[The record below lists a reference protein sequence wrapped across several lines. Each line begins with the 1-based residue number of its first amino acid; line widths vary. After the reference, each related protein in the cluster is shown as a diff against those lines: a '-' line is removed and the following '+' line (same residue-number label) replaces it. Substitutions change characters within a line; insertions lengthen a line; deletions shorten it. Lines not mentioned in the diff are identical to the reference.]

1 MSKYLEFQNVSK
13 IYHGQ
18 TAVDDVN
25 FSVEEGEFICLIGTS
40 GSGKTTTMRMINRM
54 LNPTKGKVLLEGKDV
69 MKMDPI
75 KLRRRIGYV
84 IQNIGLMPHMTIR
97 KNITMVPNLLK
108 WSQAKQDAKALELI
122 KLVELP
128 EEYLD
133 RYPGELSGGQQ
144 QRIGVVR
151 ALAADQKLIL
161 MDEPFG
167 ALDPITRDA
176 LQQLVKNLQEKLG
189 KTIIFVTHDMDE
201 ALELSTKI
209 GVMDAGELV
218 QFDTP
223 ANILAHP
230 ATDFVADLL
239 GHERLL
245 AAQQNSR
252 TVGQIMKKNPIAVSP
267 GKSLREAVTV
277 MRKNHV
283 DTLLVTDDDQHLKGY
298 VDIEDIDISFKTATS
313 VSDVMHTGMFYVK
326 SDMLVRDTVERI
338 LKRGA
343 SYVPVVDTEQRLTGI
358 VTRSSLVDMVYSAIW
373 GDTDEADAETETP
386 QTEPKPTVEVRDD

>member
-18 TAVDDVN
+18 TAVDDVS

-69 MKMDPI
+69 TKMDPI

-108 WSQAKQDAKALELI
+108 WSQVKQDAKALELI

-167 ALDPITRDA
+167 ALDPITREA
-176 LQQLVKNLQEKLG
+176 LQVLVKNLQEKLG

-201 ALELSTKI
+201 ALDLSTKI
-209 GVMDAGELV
+209 GVMDAGELI

-230 ATDFVADLL
+230 ANDFVAELL

-313 VSDVMHTGMFYVK
+313 VSDVMHKGMFYVK

-343 SYVPVVDTEQRLTGI
+343 SYVPVVDNELRLTGI

-373 GDTDEADAETETP
+373 GDENEEATP
-386 QTEPKPTVEVRDD
+386 QVEPSATVEVSDD